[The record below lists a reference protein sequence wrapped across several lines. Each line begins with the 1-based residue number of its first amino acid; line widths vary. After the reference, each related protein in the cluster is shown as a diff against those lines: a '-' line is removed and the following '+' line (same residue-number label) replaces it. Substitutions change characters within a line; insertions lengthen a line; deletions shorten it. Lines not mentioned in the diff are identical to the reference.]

1 MDLFNLDHGIVIEC
15 NFSSIRKLE
24 NIVEA
29 TNDLDFV
36 VGYKVG
42 AELALSSKLSD
53 VVKAI
58 RKFTNLPIIYD
69 HQKFGADDPVFC
81 GGSFLETV
89 KNSGVDAVFIFPFGG
104 IASLKAAVDKSIEI
118 GLIPV
123 VGGDM
128 VHEGFTKED
137 SGYLEDSSPQKMY
150 LDGANIGALHFVIP
164 CTRLDRM
171 RIYCRRLESMVN
183 NPVLFVTGVGLDVC
197 NDLIKACE
205 VVKQHRSYA
214 VIGKEITGEKDC
226 RKAAQDIWKKMPVSG
241 A

>member
-1 MDLFNLDHGIVIEC
+1 MDLFNLNHGIVIEC
-15 NFSSIRKLE
+15 NFSSIKKLE
-24 NIVEA
+24 SIVEA
-29 TNDLDFV
+29 TNDLDFI

-42 AELALSSKLSD
+42 AELALATTISD

-69 HQKFGADDPVFC
+69 HQKFGADDPGFC
-81 GGSFLETV
+81 GGSFLKTI
-89 KNSGVDAVFIFPFGG
+89 KDAGVDAVFIFPFGG
-104 IASLKAAVDKSIEI
+104 IASLKAAVDKSIES

-128 VHEGFTKED
+128 VHEGFTKEEN
-137 SGYLEDSSPQKMY
+137 GYLEDSSPQKMY
-150 LDGANIGALHFVIP
+150 MDGAGIGAKHFVIP

-171 RIYCRRLESMVN
+171 RIYCSRLESMVGS
-183 NPVLFVTGVGLDVC
+183 PVLFVTGVGLDVC
-197 NDLIKACE
+197 DDMIKACK

-214 VIGKEITGEKDC
+214 IIGKEITSEEDY
-226 RKAAQDIWKKMPVSG
+226 RKAAQDIWKQMPVSG

>member
-1 MDLFNLDHGIVIEC
+1 MNLFNLDHGIVIEC
-15 NFSSIRKLE
+15 NFSSIKKLE
-24 NIVEA
+24 SIVES

-42 AELALSSKLSD
+42 AELAIASTISD
-53 VVKAI
+53 VVQTI

-69 HQKFGADDPVFC
+69 HQKFGADDPGFC
-81 GGSFLETV
+81 GSSFLETI
-89 KNSGVDAVFIFPFGG
+89 KGAGIDAVFIFPFGG
-104 IASLKAAVDKSIEI
+104 IASLKAAVDKSIET

-128 VHEGFTKED
+128 VHKGFITED
-137 SGYLEDSSPQKMY
+137 KGYLESSAPQKMY
-150 LDGANIGALHFVIP
+150 LDGADMGTVHFVIP

-183 NPVLFVTGVGLDVC
+183 NPVLFITGVGLDVC
-197 NDLIKACE
+197 DDLIKACE

-214 VIGKEITGEKDC
+214 VIGKEITGEENY
-226 RKAAQDIWKKMPVSG
+226 RRAAQEIWKKMPVNG